1 MNALIKLSLATVTV
15 GCTVTSLVLNNL
27 SSVKPALAQS
37 TDRVPVEQSGDDI
50 TKPVAQFDRNAPV
63 KVTLVNQ
70 TKRSMEYG
78 LSTGETRLLAPGENV
93 TLGPLSVPISIFV
106 YPIKAATNRYRQIAV
121 SFDVSVT
128 NNLVTV
134 NIQQLKRGTEGDS
147 VVLLRRLGTILV
159 Y

>member
-1 MNALIKLSLATVTV
+1 MNAFIKLSLATVTV
-15 GCTVTSLVLNNL
+15 GCTATSLVLNNFG
-27 SSVKPALAQS
+27 SIKSVSAQS
-37 TDRVPVEQSGDDI
+37 TQIPLEQSGDEI

-78 LSTGETRLLAPGENV
+78 LSTGETRLLAPGENA

-134 NIQQLKRGTEGDS
+134 NIQPLKRGTEGDS